1 MWLQPGLTT
10 LAKKQ
15 GDLTPPLEN
24 MRVKWR
30 HDRETSNS
38 FIAQSLEVSK
48 IKKNKKNFEKFIDDQ
63 NFSKFFLFFFIFETS
78 SDCVHRH
85 MFPQK
90 CVVS

>member
-1 MWLQPGLTT
+1 MWLQPELTT

-38 FIAQSLEVSK
+38 FIDTCFLKNVLFRSIILKQITYEVC
-48 IKKNKKNFEKFIDDQ
+48 
-63 NFSKFFLFFFIFETS
+63 L
-78 SDCVHRH
+78 C
-85 MFPQK
+85 
-90 CVVS
+90 